1 VIIVWYHHA
10 MKIEHFKKKLEAE
23 KARLE
28 SELGSI
34 GRKNPAVPNDWE
46 LAPMEADVESDII
59 DQANIA
65 ADCENEVAV
74 LADLESRYDMVLS
87 ALSRIEKKEYGKCEV
102 CKKEIKEER
111 LEANPTAT
119 TCVEH
124 L

>member
-1 VIIVWYHHA
+1 
-10 MKIEHFKKKLEAE
+10 MKTEHFRKKLESE

-28 SELGSI
+28 SELGNI
-34 GRKNPAVPNDWE
+34 GRKNPVVPNDWE
-46 LAPMEADVESDII
+46 LAPIESDLESDII
-59 DQANIA
+59 DQANIV
-65 ADCENEVAV
+65 ADRENDVAV

-87 ALSRIEKKEYGKCEV
+87 ALSRIEKKTYGKCEV

-111 LEANPTAT
+111 LDADPTAI